1 VCKAKANNG
10 RSHVER
16 ALMIKRGGQSKC
28 LAARATRAFSA
39 SYTWQTIQVCRPAS
53 EIEILSPTFFL
64 KFLHSHEAP
73 WKLTTSINHSIT
85 NGGISIAFV
94 LRERAVT

>member
-1 VCKAKANNG
+1 
-10 RSHVER
+10 
-16 ALMIKRGGQSKC
+16 
-28 LAARATRAFSA
+28 
-39 SYTWQTIQVCRPAS
+39 
-53 EIEILSPTFFL
+53 L